1 MSCRHLNADSFFR
14 QDSRVKLFGPQLNN
28 AAPPRANSIV
38 SASQS
43 LNNTSYS
50 LINTLFN
57 PSRSLN
63 SPLSLRGG
71 RDSSCSPDSV
81 SNLSMREL
89 AGPGRDSGGPGRD
102 LGGPGRDLGGP
113 GRDLGGPCRDLGV
126 PRRGRGLGGGGG
138 RSLLKYRR
146 SHEAFSRSH
155 LKVAQDI
162 VGSR

>member
-1 MSCRHLNADSFFR
+1 MNS
-14 QDSRVKLFGPQLNN
+14 G

-71 RDSSCSPDSV
+71 RESSCSPDSV

-102 LGGPGRDLGGP
+102 SGGPG
-113 GRDLGGPCRDLGV
+113 RDLGV